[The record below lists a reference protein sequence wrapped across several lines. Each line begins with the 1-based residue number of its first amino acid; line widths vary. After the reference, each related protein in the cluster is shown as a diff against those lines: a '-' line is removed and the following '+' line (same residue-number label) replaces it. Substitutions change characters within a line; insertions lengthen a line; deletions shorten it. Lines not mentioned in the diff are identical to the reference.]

1 VTITKT
7 TATKATARTTAP
19 TTAPTQS
26 LEDDP
31 LAVFTTLESEV
42 RSYCRGWPVA
52 FDTAVGSRMTDID
65 GHSYLDFFAGAGA
78 LNYGHNNPA
87 LKGALLDY
95 LARDG
100 VVHSLDMH
108 TSAKAEFLTTF
119 DELVLKPRGL
129 NYKVQFPGPT
139 GTNAVES
146 ALKLARKVTGK
157 HAMINFTN
165 AFHGMT
171 LGSLS
176 VTGNSMKRGGA
187 GIPLVHATPMP
198 YDNYFDGKVPDF
210 LWFERVLEDAGSSLN
225 EPAAVIVETVQGEGG
240 INPARAE
247 WLRGL
252 ADLCHRHE
260 ILLIVD
266 DVQMGCGRTGPFF
279 SFELAGIQPDI
290 VCISK
295 SISGY
300 GLPMAL
306 TLIKPELDVWSP
318 GEHNGTFR
326 GHNPAFVTATAAL
339 RTYWADD
346 QLERGTGAK
355 GQRVESALRHLAG
368 TLPGDLEVKGRGLA
382 RGLGFAQPAMAEQ
395 VASSAFERG
404 LLLETAGP
412 ESEVAKIMPALTI
425 TDQELTEGL
434 DIFADAVRSVV
445 LGGAT
450 A

>member
-7 TATKATARTTAP
+7 TATKTTARTTAP
-19 TTAPTQS
+19 TTAPTT

-31 LAVFTTLESEV
+31 LAVFTALESEV

-108 TSAKAEFLTTF
+108 TSAKAEFLKTF

-157 HAMINFTN
+157 QAMINFTN

-210 LWFERVLEDAGSSLN
+210 LWFERALEDAGSSLN

-279 SFELAGIQPDI
+279 SFEIAGIQPDI

-306 TLIKPELDVWSP
+306 TLIKPELDVWGP

-382 RGLGFAQPAMAEQ
+382 RGLGFGQPALAEQ

-434 DIFADAVRSVV
+434 DIFADAVRSVM

>member
-7 TATKATARTTAP
+7 TARTTAP
-19 TTAPTQS
+19 IQS

-31 LAVFTTLESEV
+31 LSIFTALESEV

-65 GHSYLDFFAGAGA
+65 GNSYLDFFAGAGA

-108 TSAKAEFLTTF
+108 TAAKAEFLQTF

-139 GTNAVES
+139 GTNSVES

-157 HAMINFTN
+157 QAMINFTN

-171 LGSLS
+171 LGALS

-210 LWFERVLEDAGSSLN
+210 LWFERVLDDAGSSLN

-247 WLRGL
+247 WLREL
-252 ADLCHRHE
+252 AALCRRHE

-279 SFELAGIQPDI
+279 SFEIAGIQPDI

-306 TLIKPELDVWSP
+306 TLIKPELDVWGP

-339 RTYWADD
+339 RRYWADD
-346 QLERGTGAK
+346 QLEQSTLAK
-355 GQRVESALRHLAG
+355 GQRVESALHELAG
-368 TLPGDLEVKGRGLA
+368 SLPGDLEVKGRGLA
-382 RGLGFAQPAMAEQ
+382 RGLGFAQAELADQ
-395 VASSAFERG
+395 VAASAFQRG

-425 TDQELTEGL
+425 TDAELAEGL

-445 LGGAT
+445 R
-450 A
+450 